1 MAKINTMMDMGR
13 RSMMNSQTALQT
25 VGHNIANKTTEGFSR
40 QRVEIVT
47 APSVSEGR
55 LQMGN
60 GARAAQVTRV
70 NNPYLDK
77 QLQIESGTLGYHT
90 SQSDS
95 LAKVENIFNEQTNK
109 GLNQYMIDFYN
120 AFRELSNNPESS
132 TTRSIVVEASQALA
146 KDFQRVDTQLSHVQ
160 KDIDL
165 QVKQTVQEINT
176 MTTEVAK
183 LNEKIAGIEIQGIPA
198 NDERDRRDL
207 LIKKL
212 QEKIDIHTADGDNG
226 MVSLSTAGNALLV
239 SGLDSMALSSQVDP
253 RTQRTEVYFENG
265 HSVPFNITDRIR
277 GGNLGG
283 ILEVRDK
290 IVPDM
295 QDKVNA
301 LAQTFANEVNAAHVR
316 GFDRSGKMGTVFF
329 VIGSGEGGAAAN
341 IELNQEIASDVTKIA
356 AASRPGAPGDNGV
369 ANVISSLQFKENID
383 GSTMDDYYNA
393 QVGRIGILAARSNR
407 SRETQEHVVQQ
418 VNTLRE
424 SVSGVS
430 LDEEATR
437 MIEYQ
442 KAFEA
447 SARLIRTADEMFET
461 VLNLKRM

>member
-1 MAKINTMMDMGR
+1 MAKINSMMDMGK

-25 VGHNIANKTTEGFSR
+25 VAHNIANKTTEGFSR

-47 APSVSEGR
+47 APSISEGR
-55 LQMGN
+55 LQVGS
-60 GARAAQVTRV
+60 GARAASITRV
-70 NNPYLDK
+70 NNPYLDR
-77 QLQIESGTLGYHT
+77 QLQQETGILGFHNG
-90 SQSDS
+90 QSES

-109 GLNQYMIDFYN
+109 GLNQYMTDFYN
-120 AFRELSNNPESS
+120 AFRELANNPEST
-132 TTRSIVVEASQALA
+132 TTRSIVVESAEALA
-146 KDFQRVDTQLSHVQ
+146 KDFQRVDESLHHVQ

-165 QVKQTVQEINT
+165 QVKQNVHEINT
-176 MTTEVAK
+176 MTAEVAK
-183 LNEKIAGIEIQGIPA
+183 LNEKIASIEMQGNPA

-212 QEKIDIHTADGDNG
+212 QEKIDVHVADGDNG

-239 SGLDSMALSSQVDP
+239 SGIDALDLTARAQP
-253 RTQRTEVYFENG
+253 GTQRTQIYYENG
-265 HSVPFNITDRIR
+265 KMVPFDITARIK

-283 ILEVRDK
+283 ILDVRDK

-295 QDKVNA
+295 QDKIDS
-301 LAQTFANEVNAAHVR
+301 LATTFTNEVNAAHVR
-316 GFDRSGKMGTVFF
+316 GFDRSGKMGGVFF
-329 VIGSGEGGAAAN
+329 EIQEGEGGAASN
-341 IELNQEIASDVTKIA
+341 MRLSEDIASDVTRVA
-356 AASRPGAPGDNGV
+356 AAARPGAPGDNGV

-383 GSTMDDYYNA
+383 GSTMDDFYNA
-393 QVGRIGILAARSNR
+393 QVGRIGILASRANR
-407 SRETQEHVVQQ
+407 AKETQAHVVEQ

-430 LDEEATR
+430 LDEEATK

-447 SARLIRTADEMFET
+447 SARLIKTADEMFET

>member
-40 QRVEIVT
+40 QRVDIVT

-60 GARAAQVTRV
+60 GARAASVTRV

-77 QLQIESGTLGYHT
+77 QLQIETGTLGYHT
-90 SQSDS
+90 AQSDS

-146 KDFQRVDTQLSHVQ
+146 KDFQRVDTQLNHVQ

-176 MTTEVAK
+176 MTMEVAK
-183 LNEKIAGIEIQGIPA
+183 LNEKIASIEIQGNPA

-212 QEKIDIHTADGDNG
+212 QEKIDVHTADGDNG

-239 SGLDSMALSSQVDP
+239 SGLDAVELKSQVDP
-253 RTQRTEVYFENG
+253 RTEHTEIFFQNG
-265 HSVPFNITDRIR
+265 RSVPFNITDRIR
-277 GGNLGG
+277 GGSLGG

-295 QDKVNA
+295 QDKIDT

-316 GFDRSGKMGTVFF
+316 GFDRNGKMGTVLF

-341 IELNQEIASDVTKIA
+341 IQLNQEVASDVTRIA
-356 AASRPGAPGDNGV
+356 AAAKAGAPGDNGV

-393 QVGRIGILAARSNR
+393 QVGRIGIMSARSNR